1 MLEPLVATGSPDHG
15 GWYEVSHENDE
26 GLLARVSKAM
36 GTLPDL
42 SPRLTYSALL
52 GLPITRGDNIS
63 VGHDTTG
70 TSGNMDFLQYG
81 EDIRGPDIVSTNSLF
96 TLETSYI
103 KADCKVQRS
112 DYEPKFLLLQDTGNA
127 SMTNWNGTHET
138 VDNGRGLTI
147 AYDA

>member
-15 GWYEVSHENDE
+15 GWYEASQENDE
-26 GLLARVSKAM
+26 GLVARLLKAT
-36 GTLPDL
+36 GTTPDL
-42 SPRLTYSALL
+42 NPKLTYSALL

-63 VGHDTTG
+63 VEQDTTG
-70 TSGNMDFLQYG
+70 ASGKMDFLQYG

-112 DYEPKFLLLQDTGNA
+112 AYEPKFLLLQDAGNA
-127 SMTNWNGTHET
+127 SMTNWNGSHMT